1 MSHDERAVTLAPDL
15 AARFAALVGPGQALT
30 AEADI
35 APYVAEWRDRWTGRA
50 ALVLRPAD
58 TGQVAAIVRLAAE
71 TCTALVP
78 QGGNTGLV
86 GGQIP
91 DMSGDQIVV
100 SLARMNRIRA
110 LDAPGF
116 AMIAEAGVTLAAV
129 QQAADEAGLLF
140 PLSLAAEGTA
150 TIGGNL
156 STNAGGTAVLAYGTA
171 RDLVLGLE
179 VVLADGAVWNG
190 LKTLRKDNTGYDLKH
205 LFMGSEGTLGIVTAA
220 ALKLFPRPRARATIF
235 AATASPAAAL
245 KALALLRDAAPG
257 AVTSFELMPRIGL
270 DFVLAHVPGTRDP
283 LAATSP
289 WYVLVEIAAQAE
301 AGFAAGVEAALA
313 AALDDGALTDAALA
327 ASQAQARAF
336 WHLRES
342 MSGAQK
348 GEGGSIK
355 HDVAVPVAAVPDFI
369 EAAGAAAITLV
380 PGCRPVPFGHL
391 GDGNIHFNITQPP
404 GADTDAFLAGWA
416 AMNEAV
422 HAVVA
427 RFGGSIS
434 AEHGIGRAKAA
445 LLPGVKSA
453 VEMDLMRRLK
463 AMLDPAGILNP
474 GKVIAGET
482 PPLPSTSG

>member
-1 MSHDERAVTLAPDL
+1 MTLAPAL

-30 AEADI
+30 AEADV

-58 TGQVAAIVRLAAE
+58 TGEVAAIVRLAAE
-71 TCTALVP
+71 TRTALVP

-91 DMSGDQIVV
+91 DMSGEQIVV
-100 SLARMNRIRA
+100 SLARMNRIRV

-116 AMIAEAGVTLAAV
+116 SMIAEAGVTLAAV

-179 VVLADGAVWNG
+179 VVLADGTVWNG
-190 LKTLRKDNTGYDLKH
+190 LRTLRKDNTGYDLRH

-220 ALKLFPRPRARATIF
+220 ALKLFPRPRARATVF
-235 AATASPAAAL
+235 AATPSPEAAL
-245 KALALLRDAAPG
+245 KALALLRGAAPG
-257 AVTSFELMPRIGL
+257 TVTSFELMPRIGL
-270 DFVLAHVPGTRDP
+270 DFVLAHVPGARDP
-283 LAATSP
+283 LAAPSP
-289 WYVLVEIAAQAE
+289 WYLLIEIAAQAE

-313 AALDDGALTDAALA
+313 AALDSGALADAALA

-336 WHLRES
+336 WHLRDS

-355 HDVAVPVAAVPDFI
+355 HDVAVPVAVVPHFI
-369 EAAGAAAITLV
+369 EAASAAATALV

-391 GDGNIHFNITQPP
+391 GDGNIHFNITQPR
-404 GADTDAFLAGWA
+404 GADTARFLDGWA

-434 AEHGIGRAKAA
+434 AEHGIGVAKAG
-445 LLPGVKSA
+445 LLAGVKSP

-463 AMLDPAGILNP
+463 AMLDPHGILNP
-474 GKVIAGET
+474 GKVIAGIAR
-482 PPLPSTSG
+482 PDATSG